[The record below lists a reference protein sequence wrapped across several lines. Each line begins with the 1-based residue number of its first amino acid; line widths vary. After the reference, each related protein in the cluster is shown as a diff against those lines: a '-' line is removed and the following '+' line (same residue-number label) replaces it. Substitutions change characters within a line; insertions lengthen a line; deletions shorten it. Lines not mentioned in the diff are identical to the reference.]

1 MVELAGS
8 RCPSIIRNKQSPSP
22 NGQPLTSLFRSF
34 ICLFSPS
41 VLLTGLALLLTGL
54 VLLLTG
60 LVLLLTGLVLLL
72 TGLVL
77 LLTGLVLLLAGLV
90 LLLRLATC
98 RDYHQSKIKI
108 ILSLLFHPVY
118 PRHPRRL
125 H

>member
-54 VLLLTG
+54 VLLL
-60 LVLLLTGLVLLL
+60 
-72 TGLVL
+72 
-77 LLTGLVLLLAGLV
+77 AGLV

-108 ILSLLFHPVY
+108 ILSLLFRPVY